1 MTEKQEAESATHHLV
16 RGSAWMIAA
25 RWAMRLI
32 GLASTVILARLL
44 APDDFG
50 VIAIALI
57 VVGLLE
63 TVAYAGVDLALMRPG
78 ADSREHYDTAW
89 TIQLIQGALI
99 AGFLL
104 LLAPWVS
111 PFFSEPRAT
120 AVIQVIA
127 LRPLI
132 MGLQNIGIV
141 AFRKELDFAKDFRFT
156 LYTKLR

>member
-63 TVAYAGVDLALMRPG
+63 TVAYAGVDLALMRPEIG
-78 ADSREHYDTAW
+78 
-89 TIQLIQGALI
+89 
-99 AGFLL
+99 
-104 LLAPWVS
+104 
-111 PFFSEPRAT
+111 RAH
-120 AVIQVIA
+120 V
-127 LRPLI
+127 
-132 MGLQNIGIV
+132 
-141 AFRKELDFAKDFRFT
+141 
-156 LYTKLR
+156 